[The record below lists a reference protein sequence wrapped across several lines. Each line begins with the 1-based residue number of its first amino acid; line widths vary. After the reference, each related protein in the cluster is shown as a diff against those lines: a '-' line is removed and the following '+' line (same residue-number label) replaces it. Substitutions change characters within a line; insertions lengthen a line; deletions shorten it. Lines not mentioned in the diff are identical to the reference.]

1 MQKRILKL
9 LSIILLLSLSFSA
22 ISLTV
27 NAASESVPYDTYT
40 YWESIN
46 GNERKAVYDR
56 PMFECDTV
64 LSAHDMGLENFKELI
79 DVCVAENGYVYL
91 LDTNSRIVVL
101 DTKLKLLKEITV
113 IESSESLNFSGAKS
127 IYVDRSNNI
136 YICDTENARVL
147 ICDKDGRYI
156 DEYNLPDSSL
166 IPSDFSFK
174 PIRVISDSK
183 GYVYVLSD
191 GSYNGA
197 LLYAPDKSFIGFY
210 GTNSVNNGILGAIK
224 SLFTRMF
231 PNNEKSANS
240 KRRLPY
246 CFTDIVI
253 DGDDFVYTST
263 DSVLVSQ
270 IKKLSPGEG
279 INILKANDINFQDDE
294 VNRTFSNGYP
304 LNQRI
309 VGLSVDKSGF
319 IYGLDASYGRIFVY
333 TNEGGTIS
341 AFGGGMGEG
350 TQYGTFMSA
359 SAIDVYNDK
368 IFVTDKTAGTLS
380 IFKRNSYGEQVLD
393 LIALT
398 LKGEYELARDG
409 WFEVLSIDKNMQ
421 MAYSGIARAYLAE
434 ENYNEAMK
442 YAKLGTDRETYSL
455 AFEYYRNDWLLNNFQ
470 WIFISVIAF
479 IVLITVGLI
488 VLKKKNISVFK
499 NEKLITAFGTLIHPN
514 ESFENIKYKNMG
526 SWVLSGSIIIL
537 FYVSSVSKTLFGG
550 FMFTD
555 YDPATYNSLL
565 AFVQSAGLII
575 LWIVSNWLVC
585 SLLGGNGNFKEITTV
600 STYCLI
606 PVIIGRVIW
615 TFLSNFLL
623 LNESAVLGII
633 SAVAIIYA
641 AIILISGMLKIH
653 DFTMYRFIGTTLL
666 TVIGIAIIVFLLI
679 LIGILLQQLGGFA
692 VSILIEIFL

>member
-9 LSIILLLSLSFSA
+9 LSIILLLSLSLSA
-22 ISLTV
+22 ISLTA

-46 GNERKAVYDR
+46 GNERKAIYDR

-64 LSAHDMGLENFKELI
+64 LCAQDIGLESFRELI
-79 DVCVAENGYVYL
+79 DVCVDGNGYIYL
-91 LDTNSRIVVL
+91 LDTNSRLVVL
-101 DTKLKLLKEITV
+101 DSQLNFTKEITV
-113 IESSESLNFSGAKS
+113 IKSTKDLNFSGAKS
-127 IYVDRSNNI
+127 IYVDASNKI

-147 ICDKDGRYI
+147 ICDTNGNYI
-156 DEYNLPDSSL
+156 DEYNLPNSSL
-166 IPSDFSFK
+166 IPEDFSFK

-210 GTNSVNNGILGAIK
+210 GTNSVNNGVLGAIK
-224 SLFTRMF
+224 SLFSRMF
-231 PNNEKSANS
+231 PNNKKSANS

-253 DGDDFVYTST
+253 DDEDFVYTST
-263 DSVLVSQ
+263 DSVLISQ

-279 INILKANDINFQDDE
+279 TNILKSGNANFQDDE

-309 VGLSVDKSGF
+309 VGLSVDENGF
-319 IYGLDASYGRIFVY
+319 IYGLDASYGKIFVY
-333 TNEGGTIS
+333 TNEGNIIS

-359 SAIDVYNDK
+359 SAIDAYNDK

-380 IFKRNSYGEQVLD
+380 IFQKNSYGKQVFD
-393 LIALT
+393 LISLT
-398 LKGEYELARDG
+398 LKGEYEAARDG
-409 WFEVLSIDKNMQ
+409 WFEVLAIDKNMQ
-421 MAYSGIARAYLAE
+421 MAYSGIARAYLTE
-434 ENYNEAMK
+434 ENYAEAMK

-455 AFEYYRNDWLLNNFQ
+455 AFEYYRNDWLLNNFK
-470 WIFISVIAF
+470 WIFISTIAF
-479 IVLITVGLI
+479 VALIIFVGV
-488 VLKKKNISVFK
+488 VLKRKKISIVK
-499 NEKLITAFGTLIHPN
+499 NAKLRNAFCTLIHPS
-514 ESFENIKYKNMG
+514 ESFENIKYKDMG
-526 SWVLSGSIIIL
+526 SWVLSFSILIL
-537 FYVSSVSKTLFGG
+537 FYISSVSKNLFGG
-550 FMFTD
+550 FMFTG

-565 AFVQSAGLII
+565 VFVQSAGLII

-606 PVIIGRVIW
+606 PMIVGKIIW

-623 LNESAVLGII
+623 INESAVLGII
-633 SAVAIIYA
+633 SAISVIYA

-653 DFTMYRFIGTTLL
+653 DFTMYRFIGTTVL
-666 TVIGIAIIVFLLI
+666 TVLGMAIIIFLLI
-679 LIGILLQQLGGFA
+679 LIGILLQQLGGFV
-692 VSILIEIFL
+692 VSILIEIFM